1 MKLFNSKSKQLEKFI
16 VCVFFVFLTVPLFAK
31 PQSSVKY
38 VSVANVQVKEK
49 ASAKSKTVSTVPYAL
64 KVIVLNE
71 KGSWCEIQAEEYPE
85 IQGWVNSSVLS
96 ARKLVASQ
104 ETVSTDA
111 HEIAL
116 AGKGFNSTVEESYSQ
131 THESHFEDVDFI
143 ESNMLDEETLF
154 KFLSEGHLSEGEE

>member
-1 MKLFNSKSKQLEKFI
+1 MKSFFFNSKELEKI
-16 VCVFFVFLTVPLFAK
+16 LACLFFAIITAPLFAK

-49 ASAKSKTVSTVPYAL
+49 ASAKAKTVSTVPYAL
-64 KVIVLNE
+64 KVIVLSE
-71 KGSWCEIQAEEYPE
+71 KGSWAEIQAEEFPE
-85 IQGWVNSSVLS
+85 IKGWVNSSVLS

-131 THESHFEDVDFI
+131 SHESHFDDVDLI
-143 ESNMLDEETLF
+143 ETNMIDDETLF
-154 KFLSEGHLSEGEE
+154 QFLSEGHLSEGEE